1 MERNEEIES
10 YKSYLEQ
17 RELSQNTIQLYV
29 RQAELLLEFLGENKI
44 SKSVMLDYKRH
55 LDARCKKAASKNLYI
70 VAANNYLKYLG
81 QETCMVRTEKLH
93 RQRSLKNVISMDE
106 YRKILTYAK
115 ESGREKYYYIIR
127 TLASTGMRVGELRFL
142 TVEALEQ
149 ESFCVENKGKIR
161 ELYLPEKL
169 SAELMQYCRKHGIT
183 RGAIFCGNRGEAL
196 QRVSVYKMLV
206 KLADMA
212 GVEKQKA
219 HPHSY
224 RHFFALI
231 YMNRYADLTELADL
245 LGHSSLETTRI
256 YTTTTAE
263 EKRRKLDTLGI

>member
-1 MERNEEIES
+1 
-10 YKSYLEQ
+10 
-17 RELSQNTIQLYV
+17 
-29 RQAELLLEFLGENKI
+29 
-44 SKSVMLDYKRH
+44 
-55 LDARCKKAASKNLYI
+55 
-70 VAANNYLKYLG
+70 
-81 QETCMVRTEKLH
+81 MVRTEKLH